1 MHFSG
6 VVQNEKRGFVILC
19 INFNVVSVPGP
30 PKRVTNMHSKVKREY
45 LTESRKFD
53 WRAKHRSFLWS
64 PNSNLTK
71 FQDPNFY
78 RTLIYGMT
86 TIGLE
91 SYSSAS
97 KALLSNYRKEGVFL
111 LCIFRV
117 QETVNR
123 VSLLLLAEDYACL
136 IFFTYI
142 ENCIPQILSQLEKL
156 VCMGSSC
163 FKDATLRSFLKLRIQ
178 QHSTTAEVRRV
189 SEFPF
194 AIGSR
199 SIVYVCA
206 QQRAKNVSKYS
217 NILMPSRASSSYFF
231 PLGCSWCYYF
241 QGVD

>member
-1 MHFSG
+1 MG
-6 VVQNEKRGFVILC
+6 WPLLDYC
-19 INFNVVSVPGP
+19 
-30 PKRVTNMHSKVKREY
+30 
-45 LTESRKFD
+45 
-53 WRAKHRSFLWS
+53 
-64 PNSNLTK
+64 
-71 FQDPNFY
+71 
-78 RTLIYGMT
+78 
-86 TIGLE
+86 
-91 SYSSAS
+91 AS

-178 QHSTTAEVRRV
+178 QHSPTAEVRRV

-231 PLGCSWCYYF
+231 RLDAHDATTSKAWTSLSKLKMNCFLTCNGY
-241 QGVD
+241 